1 FWLFMQDNLFSF
13 LSLAFSYELIHS
25 IKLLIAIRRS
35 ELFPRVRLCDFW
47 AVECSRAWDC
57 AISERWTV
65 PARGIVR
72 FLGGGPFLRVKNC
85 VSRVM
90 ELVSVF
96 LRLFF

>member
-1 FWLFMQDNLFSF
+1 MQDNLFSF

-65 PARGIVR
+65 TARRITQ
-72 FLGGGPFLRVKNC
+72 FSSGGLLLRVENRI
-85 VSRVM
+85 SRVM
-90 ELVSVF
+90 EFISVF

>member
-1 FWLFMQDNLFSF
+1 MQDNLFSF

-57 AISERWTV
+57 AIFGRWTV
-65 PARGIVR
+65 PAREKLR
-72 FLGGGPFLRVKNC
+72 FSGDGARQRIFKAIFLII
-85 VSRVM
+85 
-90 ELVSVF
+90 
-96 LRLFF
+96 